1 MKVAP
6 ETKLTNEER
15 RQLKEIIS
23 KGVSPARLQTRA
35 RVLLMAAERSGHTPG
50 GEQRKTNSNQYIG
63 QILQISPRTVS
74 RIRQRFVKGGL
85 QAALDEHPR
94 SGRPIE
100 IDGEAEAHLFAL
112 ACSDPP
118 EGRDRWTLQLL
129 ADRMVELGY
138 VEHISDTLVLDRLK
152 KRNLDLGRSRAG
164 ASRK

>member
-6 ETKLTNEER
+6 EIKLTIEER

-23 KGVSPARLQTRA
+23 KGVSPARLQARA
-35 RVLLMAAERSGHTPG
+35 RVLIMAAERSGSIRG
-50 GEQRKTNSNQYIG
+50 GDQRKTNSNQFIG

-74 RIRQRFVKGGL
+74 RIRQRFVAGGL
-85 QAALDEHPR
+85 QAALYEQPR

-100 IDGEAEAHLFAL
+100 IDGEAEAHLFTL
-112 ACSDPP
+112 ACSAPP

-138 VEHISDTLVLDRLK
+138 VEHISDTLVLERLK
-152 KRNLDLGRSRAG
+152 KQNLDLGRSRAG
-164 ASRK
+164 ASPK